1 MYWRDFPDAQVATTV
16 RAMKYL
22 MSAAALLAL
31 VACEPTTSDGSSGDA
46 PGNGAQREA
55 RASSCGADT
64 VQNFVGGPRSAL
76 SQTAWPAG
84 TRFIFPGMPVTTE
97 FLPTRLNFTIGQDG
111 IVSKA
116 WCG

>member
-1 MYWRDFPDAQVATTV
+1 MSLQGFPAERVGPTV
-16 RAMKYL
+16 RAMRYL
-22 MSAAALLAL
+22 LSAAALLLL
-31 VACEPTTSDGSSGDA
+31 VACEPTTSTDAGAA
-46 PGNGAQREA
+46 PGDSRQREA
-55 RASSCGADT
+55 RASSCGANT

-76 SQTAWPAG
+76 SQTTFPRG

-97 FLPTRLNFTIGQDG
+97 FLPERLNFTIGPDG